1 LVRNPWT
8 NKSRGFV
15 FVNME
20 TRDVADRCI
29 KYLDRTVHFDRVIT
43 VKRVIFSITG
53 FRLNLTKNNIIFSIL
68 VVVSS
73 I

>member
-1 LVRNPWT
+1 
-8 NKSRGFV
+8 
-15 FVNME
+15 ME